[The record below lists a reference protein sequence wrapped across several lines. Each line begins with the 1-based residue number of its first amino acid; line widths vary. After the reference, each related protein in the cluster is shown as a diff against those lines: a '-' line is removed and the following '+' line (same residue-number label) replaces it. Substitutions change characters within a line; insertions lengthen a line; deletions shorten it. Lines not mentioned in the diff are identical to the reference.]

1 MPKKS
6 KHLDN
11 IPPEEIQEME
21 EPFINNDDNDVDEE
35 LKNEIV
41 EVPDKPKTKPKRQM
55 TEAQKE
61 ALAKG
66 RQMGWEKLKQKHEIA
81 NTKKAV
87 NKEIKK
93 IQEETNVKEIE
104 DLKKIAD
111 VSTVNNKVDKLYNR
125 FDEINSTL
133 TQLLEMKKKKQDNKY
148 QHEIKKEIKNQAR
161 EVVIKNTMKPYNRW
175 AN

>member
-6 KHLDN
+6 KNSDKIL
-11 IPPEEIQEME
+11 PEEIQELE
-21 EPFINNDDNDVDEE
+21 EPLLNEDDNDVEE
-35 LKNEIV
+35 EPVNEIV

-66 RQMGWEKLKQKHEIA
+66 RQMGWEKLKQKHQIA

-87 NKEIKK
+87 TQEIKK
-93 IQEETNVKEIE
+93 IKEETNVKEIE

-111 VSTVNNKVDKLYNR
+111 VSTVNSKVDKLYNR

-148 QHEIKKEIKNQAR
+148 QQEIHREIKNQAR
-161 EVVIKNTMKPYNRW
+161 EVVVKNTMKPYNRW